1 MAATLPPIDKDAEIE
16 RLTAALERAEGRIA
30 ELEALAYEDPLLG
43 VANRRAF
50 LEALTR
56 TLAAAAR
63 YQAPACLIFIDVDAL
78 KSINDGFGH
87 AEGDAALKRIASIIS
102 ARIRKADMLARVGG
116 DELAII
122 LTNATESEALDK
134 AAALS
139 ASVAADTCGAAL
151 SISYGVIALEG
162 FHDAEAALAAADA
175 QMYAW
180 RRTRR

>member
-1 MAATLPPIDKDAEIE
+1 MAAPVPPHDKDAEIE
-16 RLTAALERAEGRIA
+16 RLKAALERAENRIA
-30 ELEALAYEDPLLG
+30 ELESLAYEDPLLG

-56 TLAAAAR
+56 TLAASAR
-63 YQAPACLIFIDVDAL
+63 YQTPASLIFIDVDAL
-78 KSINDGFGH
+78 KSINDCHGH

-122 LTNATESEALDK
+122 LSNATEAEALAK
-134 AAALS
+134 AEALAS
-139 ASVAADTCGAAL
+139 SVAADSCGAPL
-151 SISYGVIALEG
+151 SISFGVIALDG
-162 FHDAEAALAAADA
+162 FHDAEAALSAADA

-180 RRTRR
+180 RRERR